1 MAEEFHYKLEAE
13 LSPTTASVGTTV
25 TLTARISDVTGGEIS
40 SVQASIPEYGWWG
53 SLRNV
58 GEGTWRTSESVPYGA
73 PFGKVNVRVYAVSKE
88 GKRGQQTTIP
98 ITLS

>member
-1 MAEEFHYKLEAE
+1 MAKEFNYKLEAE
-13 LSPTTASVGTTV
+13 LNPTTAAVGTTV
-25 TLTARISDVTGGEIS
+25 TLTARVSDIAGGEIS

-58 GEGTWRTSESVPYGA
+58 GENTWRASESVPYGA

-88 GKRGQQTTIP
+88 GKRGPQTTVP